1 MTWWEELVMCM
12 MHSRHNKQCNTRSE
26 FVVKGGGYESIH
38 FCFLLVSSVLALKQ
52 HGLDRKV
59 SLFVWEMSGRC
70 SAWWSRPVLL
80 SYGGEFRVAGQE

>member
-1 MTWWEELVMCM
+1 MCM

-26 FVVKGGGYESIH
+26 FVVEGGLREH
-38 FCFLLVSSVLALKQ
+38 TLLFLPVSSVLALKQ

-59 SLFVWEMSGRC
+59 SPFVWEMSGRC

-80 SYGGEFRVAGQE
+80 SYGGESRVAGQE